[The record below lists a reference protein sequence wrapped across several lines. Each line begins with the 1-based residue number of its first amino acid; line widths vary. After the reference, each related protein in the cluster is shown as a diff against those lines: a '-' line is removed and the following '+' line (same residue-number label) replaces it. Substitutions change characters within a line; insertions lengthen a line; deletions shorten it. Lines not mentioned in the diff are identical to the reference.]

1 MIDRMNRRRLF
12 ALSVAASLLSL
23 AVMTPAL
30 AQDVFNLKPIV
41 KAVREGD
48 EEKVRAALFKG
59 ESPNQNDT
67 NGQPLIMVAAIAG
80 QIAVVET
87 LLKGGAVAD
96 AIDRESYT
104 TLIRAAERGDV
115 DVAEALLRR
124 NAKPNAQTRQGET
137 ALMVASRLG
146 YADFVRL
153 LLEKKADPNVAD
165 FTGRTAMIYARQ
177 AGRGSI
183 EVMLRKAGGR

>member
-1 MIDRMNRRRLF
+1 MIRRHLL
-12 ALSVAASLLSL
+12 ALLPCALPLAVAA
-23 AVMTPAL
+23 ATPAA
-30 AQDVFNLKPIV
+30 AQDLFNLKPIV

-59 ESPNQNDT
+59 ESANQSDV

-80 QIAVVET
+80 QLAVVET
-87 LLKGGAVAD
+87 LLKGGAVPD

-104 TLIRAAERGDV
+104 TLIRAAERGDT

-124 NAKPNAQTRQGET
+124 YAKPNAQTRQGET

-165 FTGRTAMIYARQ
+165 FTGRTAMTYARL